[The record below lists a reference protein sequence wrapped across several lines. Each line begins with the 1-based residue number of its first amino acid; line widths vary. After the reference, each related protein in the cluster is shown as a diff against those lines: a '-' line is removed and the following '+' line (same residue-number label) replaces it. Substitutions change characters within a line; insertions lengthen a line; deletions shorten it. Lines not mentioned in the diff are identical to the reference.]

1 MGSRKP
7 LSFFTDYSNE
17 AGVGVGVGAN
27 LNIPLPTGTR
37 SEEWM
42 LNCANAIGFLLK
54 AGIDALVITIGFDV
68 SKDDPLGDF
77 HVDGAAFTKS
87 GTR

>member
-1 MGSRKP
+1 
-7 LSFFTDYSNE
+7 
-17 AGVGVGVGAN
+17 
-27 LNIPLPTGTR
+27 
-37 SEEWM
+37 M